1 MASLSYGR
9 VVDEMAG
16 TYSEGVAFVGESLEA
31 VDTEVRQW
39 LMRVMPMGSCT
50 LSIRA
55 IATMDGTQSRIDLF
69 YRQQQ
74 RAEDRIEPTGV
85 LHTEARRL

>member
-1 MASLSYGR
+1 MAFLSYGR
-9 VVDEMAG
+9 VVDEVAG
-16 TYSEGVAFVGESLEA
+16 TYSEGLSFVGDSLEA

-50 LSIRA
+50 LSIRV

-74 RAEDRIEPTGV
+74 RAEDRIEPRGV
-85 LHTEARRL
+85 LSSDECA